1 MVEIIPFRPAAL
13 RSAGHRVDVHD
24 FVRIWVVVVW
34 RGRAVLSQREFPER
48 EDAVTYAQQR
58 ACELECS
65 LIHHPTCAGGG
76 SH

>member
-1 MVEIIPFRPAAL
+1 MVEIIPVSPAAL

-48 EDAVTYAQQR
+48 RDAEAYAQQR
-58 ACELECS
+58 ARELECS

>member
-1 MVEIIPFRPAAL
+1 MVEILPFAQTIQP
-13 RSAGHRVDVHD
+13 RSGHRVDVHD
-24 FVRIWVVVVW
+24 FIRIWVVVVW

-48 EDAVTYAQQR
+48 RDAEAYAQQR
-58 ACELECS
+58 ARELECS